1 MKVSASPKIHKIFN
15 RHYGLLS
22 LTILIAAAALSPAT
36 AMAEEE
42 QYELLRTVNVVD
54 EPRHRTVHRDG
65 DIRLLDVQ
73 INPGDTSLP
82 HIHNFA
88 IMYTYISTGK
98 EPLYGRVSSNTDY
111 VTEAFIHRVKN
122 EGPNL
127 FRIIAMGNPGP
138 AVPDSVRDRP
148 SGMAAEPTLENP
160 WFRSYRVELAPG
172 ESTALQTHKNPS
184 VVVQV
189 TDGTVHVSR
198 ADGVL
203 AELTEV
209 AHWAWRDA
217 GSSYRVSN
225 AGKAAV
231 TVVIN
236 EPRRQSN

>member
-1 MKVSASPKIHKIFN
+1 MKVPAPHKIQN
-15 RHYGLLS
+15 DYILQSGLLA
-22 LTILIAAAALSPAT
+22 LTILIAVGALSPAP
-36 AMAEEE
+36 ALAADE
-42 QYELLRTVNVVD
+42 QYELLRTVNVID

-98 EPLYGRVSSNTDY
+98 EPLYGRVNSNTDY
-111 VTEAFIHRVKN
+111 VTESLTHRVTN

-138 AVPDSVRDRP
+138 AVPDSAMDRP
-148 SGMAAEPTLENP
+148 TGMAAEPTLENP

-172 ESTALQTHKNPS
+172 QSTALQTHANPS

-203 AELTEV
+203 AELTEI
-209 AHWAWRDA
+209 AQWAWRDA
-217 GSSYRVSN
+217 GSSYQVSN
-225 AGKAAV
+225 VGTAAV